1 MSVAGKVVVVT
12 GGSGGIGE
20 AIGKAFANGGAAVA
34 LLSRDLA
41 RAEAARQRLGGAGR
55 SVALSCDVRSRE
67 DVDRAVAVT
76 LDQFQRIDVWVNN
89 AGFGLH
95 DTVAAMDMGALRD
108 LFETNFFG
116 LVYGMKAVIP
126 VMAKQGGGTIVN
138 ISSVAGHIPLTIG
151 GAYCATKFA
160 VNAIG
165 KAARIELHRSHVNVL
180 TVCPGFV
187 RTDFA
192 ANMVMGEQQRRSGRK
207 PHGITADRVARAT
220 LRGYLRNRRE
230 VIVPWTMIP
239 VVRIYQLFPG
249 MVEWAMR
256 RRLG

>member
-1 MSVAGKVVVVT
+1 
-12 GGSGGIGE
+12 
-20 AIGKAFANGGAAVA
+20 
-34 LLSRDLA
+34 
-41 RAEAARQRLGGAGR
+41 
-55 SVALSCDVRSRE
+55 
-67 DVDRAVAVT
+67 
-76 LDQFQRIDVWVNN
+76 
-89 AGFGLH
+89 
-95 DTVAAMDMGALRD
+95 
-108 LFETNFFG
+108 
-116 LVYGMKAVIP
+116 MKAVIP

-138 ISSVAGHIPLTIG
+138 ISSVAGHIPLSLG

-192 ANMVMGEQQRRSGRK
+192 ANMVMGEQQKRSGRK

-220 LRGYLRNRRE
+220 LKGYLRNRRE

-239 VVRIYQLFPG
+239 VVKIYQLFPG
-249 MVEWAMR
+249 MVEWTMR
-256 RRLG
+256 RLR